1 MQNLSAY
8 TLILVHVTKNSK
20 LFHETLME
28 VRMDVTQARE
38 IVEEKAVISDYG
50 NCNMKVIVRVRP
62 ASETERYSNVKN
74 VVTVVDDHIIVFD
87 PKKESLSGRKRR
99 KSILTREP
107 KDLRLAFDKVCD
119 QYATQVDVFEA
130 STKPLVDG
138 VMDGI
143 NCSVF
148 AYGATGAGKTYTMLG
163 NPDNPGVTFLT
174 MMELYKRINQVKD
187 EKICT
192 VSVSYLEI
200 YNEQIKDLIKP
211 SGALDIWLDSCSGV
225 TVNGLSWHKPQ
236 TASELFELLE
246 RGNRNRIQQPTDINA
261 TSSRSHA
268 VFQVVVEQ
276 KSRSADFSAVIT
288 KSKMLLVD
296 LAGSERALVTTN
308 RGMRL
313 KEGANINKSLLAL
326 GNCINALSSA
336 TDKRAVNV
344 TYRNS
349 KLTRLLKD
357 SLGGN
362 CHTVMIVNISP
373 SSLSYEETYN
383 SLKYADRAKHIKTK
397 LVKNV
402 VNVDFHLANYR
413 QIVKQLQKEVS
424 ELKEKLNGSHGNS
437 EEFDYSVAARV
448 EGEANSIFDER
459 NRLRKEMTEH
469 DASEQDAKYKIGC
482 RQRDIDYNKLLKAS
496 QGRTGK
502 LEAKILSLQKF
513 LNHTELDK
521 QSIHQLLLRNNK
533 ELNRLQMD
541 INSVAM
547 ENPRSAAT
555 KKFLDKVV
563 EHKKLQSECYQQ
575 RRQLKYCHKLM
586 REYEKEAHKTERLD
600 IHRS

>member
-1 MQNLSAY
+1 
-8 TLILVHVTKNSK
+8 
-20 LFHETLME
+20 
-28 VRMDVTQARE
+28 MDVPQANE
-38 IVEEKAVISDYG
+38 IVEEETVVSDYG

-62 ASETERYSNVKN
+62 ASETETYTNYKR
-74 VVTVVDDHIIVFD
+74 VVTVVDDHVIVFD
-87 PKKESLSGRKRR
+87 PKKETLSGRKRR
-99 KSILTREP
+99 RSILARQP
-107 KDLRLAFDKVCD
+107 KDLRLAFDRVFD
-119 QYATQVDVFEA
+119 QYATQVDIFEA

-138 VMDGI
+138 IMNGI

-174 MMELYKRINQVKD
+174 MMELFKRISQVKD
-187 EKICT
+187 EKTCN

-200 YNEQIKDLIKP
+200 YNERVKDLIKP
-211 SGALDIWLDSCSGV
+211 SGSLDVRVDTCNGI
-225 TVNGLSWHKPQ
+225 TVNGLSWHEPQ

-246 RGNRNRIQQPTDINA
+246 CGNKNRIQFATDINA
-261 TSSRSHA
+261 NSSRSHA

-276 KSRSADFSAVIT
+276 RSRSADFSAVIT
-288 KSKMLLVD
+288 RSKMLMVD

-313 KEGANINKSLLAL
+313 KEGANINRSLLAL

-336 TDKRAVNV
+336 TDKQAVNV

-362 CHTVMIVNISP
+362 CHTVMIVNVSP
-373 SSLSYEETYN
+373 SSLSYEETFN

-402 VNVDFHLANYR
+402 VNVDFHLSNYR
-413 QIVKQLQKEVS
+413 EIVKQLQKEVS
-424 ELKEKLNGSHGNS
+424 ELKEKLTATQGNN
-437 EEFDYSVAARV
+437 EEFDYSVAARI

-459 NRLRKEMTEH
+459 SRLCKEMTEQ
-469 DASEQDAKYKIGC
+469 DASEQDAKYKIRC
-482 RQRDIDYNKLLKAS
+482 RQRDVDHCKLLKAS
-496 QGRTGK
+496 QGRTSK
-502 LEAKILSLQKF
+502 LETKILSLQKF
-513 LNHTELDK
+513 LNRTELNR
-521 QSIHQLLLRNNK
+521 QSINHLLLRNNK
-533 ELNRLQMD
+533 ELNKLQMD
-541 INSVAM
+541 INSVTM

-563 EHKKLQSECYQQ
+563 EHKKLQSECCQQ
-575 RRQLKYCHKLM
+575 RRQLKYYHKLV
-586 REYEKEAHKTERLD
+586 REHEKEAQKTERLARRVFLD
-600 IHRS
+600 GYI

>member
-1 MQNLSAY
+1 
-8 TLILVHVTKNSK
+8 
-20 LFHETLME
+20 
-28 VRMDVTQARE
+28 MDVTRPNE
-38 IVEEKAVISDYG
+38 IVEDKAIISDYG

-62 ASETERYSNVKN
+62 ASEAERYSCYKI
-74 VVTVVDDHIIVFD
+74 VVNVVDDHIIIFD
-87 PKKESLSGRKRR
+87 PKKQASSGRQRM
-99 KSILTREP
+99 KSIMERKP

-138 VMDGI
+138 VMNGI

-174 MMELYKRINQVKD
+174 MMELFKRINQAKD
-187 EKICT
+187 DKICT

-200 YNEQIKDLIKP
+200 YNEQVKDLIKP
-211 SGALDIWLDSCSGV
+211 SGTLDVREDSCSGI

-236 TASELFELLE
+236 AASELFELLE
-246 RGNRNRIQQPTDINA
+246 RGNRNRIQHPTDTNSN
-261 TSSRSHA
+261 SSRSHA

-276 KSRSADFSAVIT
+276 KPRSADFSTVIT
-288 KSKMLLVD
+288 RSKMLLVD

-336 TDKRAVNV
+336 ADKQSVNV

-402 VNVDFHLANYR
+402 VNVDFHLSNYQ
-413 QIVKQLQKEVS
+413 QIVKQLQNEVS
-424 ELKEKLNGSHGNS
+424 ELKEKLNAGRGNN
-437 EEFDYSVAARV
+437 EEFDYSIAAKI

-459 NRLRKEMTEH
+459 MRLRKEMTKH
-469 DASEQDAKYKIGC
+469 DASEQDAKYKVSC
-482 RQRDIDYNKLLKAS
+482 RQHDIEHCKLLKAS
-496 QGRTGK
+496 QGRSVK
-502 LEAKILSLQKF
+502 LEAKISSLQRF
-513 LNHTELDK
+513 LKQTELNK
-521 QSIHQLLLRNNK
+521 QSVHQLLLRNNK
-533 ELNRLQMD
+533 ELNKLQMD
-541 INSVAM
+541 ISTVTM

-555 KKFLDKVV
+555 KKFLDKVM
-563 EHKKLQSECYQQ
+563 EHKRLQSECFQQ
-575 RRQLKYCHKLM
+575 RQQLKYYHKLM
-586 REYEKEAHKTERLD
+586 REYEKESQKTERLD
-600 IHRS
+600 QYSRYVCSIHR

>member
-1 MQNLSAY
+1 
-8 TLILVHVTKNSK
+8 
-20 LFHETLME
+20 ME
-28 VRMDVTQARE
+28 VNE
-38 IVEEKAVISDYG
+38 IIEEKAIVSDYG
-50 NCNMKVIVRVRP
+50 NCNMKVVVRVRP
-62 ASETERYSNVKN
+62 TSEAERYSNRKK
-74 VVTVVDDHIIVFD
+74 VVTVVDEHIIVFD
-87 PKKESLSGRKRR
+87 PKKETVPSRKRR
-99 KSILTREP
+99 RSILTRQP
-107 KDLRLAFDKVCD
+107 KDLKLAFDKVFD

-174 MMELYKRINQVKD
+174 MMELYKRINQMKD

-211 SGALDIWLDSCSGV
+211 SGPLDVRVDTCSGV
-225 TVNGLSWHKPQ
+225 IVNGLSWHKPQ

-246 RGNRNRIQQPTDINA
+246 CGNRNRIQHPTDINT

-276 KSRSADFSAVIT
+276 KPRSADFSAVIT
-288 KSKMLLVD
+288 QSKMLLVD

-336 TDKRAVNV
+336 TDKQTVNV

-362 CHTVMIVNISP
+362 CHTVMIVNVSP
-373 SSLSYEETYN
+373 SSLCYEETYN

-402 VNVDFHLANYR
+402 INVDFHLSKYQ
-413 QIVKQLQKEVS
+413 QIVKQLQEEIS
-424 ELKEKLNGSHGNS
+424 ELKEKLSTSHSSN
-437 EEFDYSVAARV
+437 EEFDYSVAARI

-459 NRLRKEMTEH
+459 TRLRKEMTVQ

-482 RQRDIDYNKLLKAS
+482 RQHDIECCKLLNAG
-496 QGRTGK
+496 QARIGK
-502 LEAKILSLQKF
+502 LEAKISSLQKF
-513 LNHTELDK
+513 LNQTELNK
-521 QSIHQLLLRNNK
+521 QSLHQLLLRNNK
-533 ELNRLQMD
+533 ELNKLQMD
-541 INSVAM
+541 INSVTM
-547 ENPRSAAT
+547 ENPKLAAT
-555 KKFLDKVV
+555 RKFLDKVM
-563 EHKKLQSECYQQ
+563 ESKKLESECIQQ
-575 RRQLKYCHKLM
+575 RRQLKYYHKMM
-586 REYEKEAHKTERLD
+586 REYEKETQKTSRLD
-600 IHRS
+600 

>member
-1 MQNLSAY
+1 
-8 TLILVHVTKNSK
+8 
-20 LFHETLME
+20 
-28 VRMDVTQARE
+28 MDVCQSNE
-38 IVEEKAVISDYG
+38 IVEEKTVVSDYG

-62 ASETERYSNVKN
+62 ASQTERYSNYRT

-87 PKKESLSGRKRR
+87 PKKETLSGRNRR
-99 KSILTREP
+99 KSILARHP
-107 KDLRLAFDKVCD
+107 KDMRLAFDRVFD

-138 VMDGI
+138 VMNGI

-174 MMELYKRINQVKD
+174 MMELFKRINQAKD
-187 EKICT
+187 EKTCT

-200 YNEQIKDLIKP
+200 YNEQVKDLIKP
-211 SGALDIWLDSCSGV
+211 SGSLDVWVDTCSGV

-236 TASELFELLE
+236 TAGELFELLE
-246 RGNRNRIQQPTDINA
+246 CGNRNRIQHATDINA
-261 TSSRSHA
+261 NSSRSHA

-276 KSRSADFSAVIT
+276 KPRSADFSAVIT
-288 KSKMLLVD
+288 RSKMLLVD

-336 TDKRAVNV
+336 ADKQAVNV

-373 SSLSYEETYN
+373 SSLSYEETFN

-402 VNVDFHLANYR
+402 INVDFHLSNYR
-413 QIVKQLQKEVS
+413 EIVNRLQKEIL
-424 ELKEKLNGSHGNS
+424 ELKEKLNETRGNN
-437 EEFDYSVAARV
+437 EEFDYSVAARF
-448 EGEANSIFDER
+448 EGEANSIFDEKS
-459 NRLRKEMTEH
+459 RLRKEMTEH
-469 DASEQDAKYKIGC
+469 DASEQDAKYKICC
-482 RQRDIDYNKLLKAS
+482 RQRDIEHCKLLKAS
-496 QGRTGK
+496 QGRTSK
-502 LEAKILSLQKF
+502 LEAKVSSLQKF
-513 LNHTELDK
+513 LDHTEHHK
-521 QSIHQLLLRNNK
+521 QSIHQLLLGNNK
-533 ELNRLQMD
+533 ELNKLQMD

-547 ENPRSAAT
+547 ENPKSAAT
-555 KKFLDKVV
+555 KKFLDKVM
-563 EHKKLQSECYQQ
+563 EHKKLQSECHQQ
-575 RRQLKYCHKLM
+575 QRQLKYCHKLM
-586 REYEKEAHKTERLD
+586 KEYKKEAQKTERLVSP
-600 IHRS
+600 ILYTGCLL

>member
-1 MQNLSAY
+1 
-8 TLILVHVTKNSK
+8 
-20 LFHETLME
+20 
-28 VRMDVTQARE
+28 MDVAQASE
-38 IVEEKAVISDYG
+38 IVEEKTVVSDYG

-62 ASETERYSNVKN
+62 ESEAERYSSYKS
-74 VVTVVDDHIIVFD
+74 VVTVVDDHVIVFD
-87 PKKESLSGRKRR
+87 PKKESLTGRKRMI
-99 KSILTREP
+99 SVLTKKP
-107 KDLRLAFDKVCD
+107 KDLRLAFDRVFD
-119 QYATQVDVFEA
+119 QYSTQVDVFEA
-130 STKPLVDG
+130 STKSLVDG

-174 MMELYKRINQVKD
+174 MMELFKRINQVKD
-187 EKICT
+187 EKTCT

-200 YNEQIKDLIKP
+200 YNEQIRDLINP
-211 SGALDIWLDSCSGV
+211 SGALDVRMDPCNGV
-225 TVNGLSWHKPQ
+225 TVNRLSWHKPQ

-246 RGNRNRIQQPTDINA
+246 CGNRNRIQHPTDINS

-276 KSRSADFSAVIT
+276 KPRSADFSAIIT

-336 TDKRAVNV
+336 TDKQGVSV

-362 CHTVMIVNISP
+362 CHTMMIVNISP
-373 SSLSYEETYN
+373 SSMSYEETYN

-402 VNVDFHLANYR
+402 VNVEFHLSNYR
-413 QIVKQLQKEVS
+413 QIVEQLQKEVS
-424 ELKEKLNGSHGNS
+424 ELKDKLNASRSNN
-437 EEFDYSVAARV
+437 EEFDYSVAARI
-448 EGEANSIFDER
+448 EGEANSVFDER
-459 NRLRKEMTEH
+459 TRLRKEITEH
-469 DASEQDAKYKIGC
+469 DASEQDAKYKIIC
-482 RQRDIDYNKLLKAS
+482 REHDIHHCKIINAS
-496 QGRTGK
+496 QGRTAK
-502 LEAKILSLQKF
+502 LEAKIASLQKF
-513 LNHTELDK
+513 VNHTELYK
-521 QSIHQLLLRNNK
+521 QTAHQLLFKNNK
-533 ELNRLQMD
+533 ELNKLQMD
-541 INSVAM
+541 INSVTM
-547 ENPRSAAT
+547 NNPRSTGT
-555 KKFLDKVV
+555 KKFLD
-563 EHKKLQSECYQQ
+563 ELIERKKLQSECCQQ

-586 REYEKEAHKTERLD
+586 REYEKESAKTER
-600 IHRS
+600 

>member
-1 MQNLSAY
+1 
-8 TLILVHVTKNSK
+8 
-20 LFHETLME
+20 
-28 VRMDVTQARE
+28 MDSTEGSE
-38 IVEEKAVISDYG
+38 IVEEKTVISDYG
-50 NCNMKVIVRVRP
+50 NCNMKVVVRVRP
-62 ASETERYSNVKN
+62 ASEAERHSNHKS
-74 VVTVVDDHIIVFD
+74 VVTVVDDHVIVFD
-87 PKKESLSGRKRR
+87 PKKESLSGQKRR
-99 KSILTREP
+99 KSIMTRGP

-143 NCSVF
+143 NCSLF

-200 YNEQIKDLIKP
+200 YNEQINDLIKP
-211 SGALDIWLDSCSGV
+211 SGPLDVRVDSCSGV

-246 RGNRNRIQQPTDINA
+246 RGNRNRIQHPTDINA

-276 KSRSADFSAVIT
+276 RAQSSDFSTVIT
-288 KSKMLLVD
+288 QSKMLLVD

-336 TDKRAVNV
+336 TDKRAVNI

-362 CHTVMIVNISP
+362 CHTVMIVNVSP

-413 QIVKQLQKEVS
+413 QIVKQLQNEVS
-424 ELKEKLNGSHGNS
+424 ELKEKLNANRGNN

-448 EGEANSIFDER
+448 EGEANSVFDER
-459 NRLRKEMTEH
+459 TRLRKEITEH
-469 DASEQDAKYKIGC
+469 DASEQDAKYKISC
-482 RQRDIDYNKLLKAS
+482 RQRDIDYCKLLKAS

-502 LEAKILSLQKF
+502 LESKMLSLQRF
-513 LNHTELDK
+513 LNHTELNK

-533 ELNRLQMD
+533 ELNKLQMD

-547 ENPRSAAT
+547 ENPKSAAT
-555 KKFLDKVV
+555 KKFLDKVI
-563 EHKKLQSECYQQ
+563 EHKKLQSECCQQ

-586 REYEKEAHKTERLD
+586 REYEKESHKTERLD
-600 IHRS
+600 VHRS